1 MNIIISETSNNPI
14 YEQIIRQMKEQILNQ
29 KILGEE
35 PLPSIRGLAKD
46 LQISVITTKRA
57 YEELESEGLI
67 YSIPGKGFFVAS
79 KKLEILKEKKLQVL
93 EGKILDLID
102 ESKAAGISKEEL
114 ADMVELLWSDGSG
127 S

>member
-1 MNIIISETSNNPI
+1 M
-14 YEQIIRQMKEQILNQ
+14 
-29 KILGEE
+29 
-35 PLPSIRGLAKD
+35 
-46 LQISVITTKRA
+46 
-57 YEELESEGLI
+57 
-67 YSIPGKGFFVAS
+67 AS

-102 ESKAAGISKEEL
+102 ESKAAGLSKEEL